1 MLLLKKGHFNMCGI
15 VGLITGFSNG
25 FSNDETK
32 VFRDMLLIDTL
43 RGFDSTGVFG
53 VDYNGNV
60 EVLKEA
66 SNGAAF
72 IQTFDYKAFDSWLC
86 QRGMYA
92 VGHNRA
98 ATRGSITDKNA
109 HPFVIEDNIVL
120 VQNGT
125 YKGDHSHHKATEV
138 DTEAVA
144 HVIHDEPDLE
154 KALQKIDAAYAL
166 VWYNVKDK
174 TLNII
179 RNEERPMYIAYTK
192 QNAIVFASE
201 METIL
206 AACSRN
212 GVLLKGQPYLL
223 KENMLN
229 TWTLDDEKHEWD
241 FDNKN
246 IDNKFRSDTCP
257 FRQYQGYGHSND
269 YYNVETIPKLEKK
282 GTVAEVASTI
292 FEYVHRGTFMDR
304 MMTIADCD
312 IHKEKLRNKK
322 TLNVEMVDYK
332 PCNNLPDCKAWYV
345 VFNNID
351 PTDTVS
357 AVLYTL
363 IKGKDEREIIEMSE
377 PNPFY
382 NVEVSATPMEHSV
395 KGPNYERGRII
406 TLFVSNPQ
414 PLTIQ

>member
-1 MLLLKKGHFNMCGI
+1 MCGI
-15 VGLITGFSNG
+15 VGLVTGFSNG
-25 FSNDETK
+25 FTLDETR

-53 VDYNGNV
+53 VDYDGNV

-66 SNGAAF
+66 SNGASF
-72 IQTFDYKAFDSWLC
+72 VQTVDYRAFDSWIC

-98 ATRGSITDKNA
+98 ATRGSISDKNA

-125 YKGDHSHHKATEV
+125 YKGDHSHHKDTEV

-144 HVIHDEPDLE
+144 HVIHEEPDIE
-154 KALQKIDAAYAL
+154 KALQKINAAYAL
-166 VWYNVKDK
+166 VWYNVKEK

-179 RNEERPMYIAYTK
+179 RNDERPMFIAYTK
-192 QNAIVFASE
+192 QGAIVFASE
-201 METIL
+201 LETIL
-206 AACSRN
+206 AACARN
-212 GVLLKGQPYLL
+212 GVALKSQPYLL

-229 TWTLDDEKHEWD
+229 TWTLDNDRNTWS
-241 FDNKN
+241 FDNKA
-246 IDNKFRSDTCP
+246 IDNKYRYNTDSFRNQGAVQFDYSAWENSRG
-257 FRQYQGYGHSND
+257 FRTHYTGHGDDN
-269 YYNVETIPKLEKK
+269 KK
-282 GTVAEVASTI
+282 EVTSTEISSTI
-292 FEYVHRGTFMDR
+292 FEYVHNGTFMDK
-304 MMTIADCD
+304 MMTIQQCD
-312 IHKEKLRNKK
+312 EYKDKLRNKQI
-322 TLNVEMVDYK
+322 LNVEMVDYK

-363 IKGKDEREIIEMSE
+363 IKDKSEKDIIEMSE

-382 NVEVSATPMEHSV
+382 SVEATGTPMEHSV
-395 KGPNYERGRII
+395 KGPNFERGRII
-406 TLFVSNPQ
+406 TMFVTDPQ

>member
-1 MLLLKKGHFNMCGI
+1 MCGI

-53 VDYNGNV
+53 VDYDGNV

-66 SNGAAF
+66 SNGASF

-246 IDNKFRSDTCP
+246 IDNKFRSDTRP
-257 FRQYQGYGHSND
+257 FRQYQGYWHNND
-269 YYNVETIPKLEKK
+269 YYNAETIPKLEKK

-395 KGPNYERGRII
+395 KGPNFERGRII

>member
-1 MLLLKKGHFNMCGI
+1 MCGI

-25 FSNDETK
+25 FTLDETK
-32 VFRDMLLIDTL
+32 AFRDMLLIDTL

-66 SNGAAF
+66 SNGGSF
-72 IQTFDYKAFDSWLC
+72 VQTKEYKVFDSWIC
-86 QRGMYA
+86 SRGMFA

-109 HPFVIEDNIVL
+109 HPFVVEDNIIL

-125 YKGDHSHHKATEV
+125 YKGDHSHHKDTEV

-144 HVIHDEPDLE
+144 HVLHEEPDVE
-154 KALQKIDAAYAL
+154 KALQKINAAYAL

-179 RNEERPMYIAYTK
+179 RNDERPLYIAYTK
-192 QNAIVFASE
+192 QGAIVFASE
-201 METIL
+201 LETIL

-212 GVLLKGQPYLL
+212 SIMLKGQPYML

-229 TWTLDDEKHEWD
+229 TWTLDDDKHTWE
-241 FDNKN
+241 FDNKT
-246 IDNKFRSDTCP
+246 IDNKYKGTP
-257 FRQYQGYGHSND
+257 FRDYDYSQWYSGRGFQTHYRDTSSND
-269 YYNVETIPKLEKK
+269 EK
-282 GTVAEVASTI
+282 VDSDSIASTI
-292 FEYVHRGTFMDR
+292 FEFVHNGTFTDK
-304 MMTIADCD
+304 MMTIAECETY
-312 IHKEKLRNKK
+312 KEKLRNKK
-322 TLNVEMVDYK
+322 VIHVEMVDYK
-332 PCNNLPDCKAWYV
+332 PCNNLPDCKTWYV
-345 VFNNID
+345 IFNNID

-363 IKGKDEREIIEMSE
+363 IKGKSEKDIIEMSE

-382 NVEVSATPMEHSV
+382 SVESAGTPIEHSV
-395 KGPNYERGRII
+395 KGPNLERGRVL
-406 TLFVSNPQ
+406 TLFVSDIQ
-414 PLTIQ
+414 PLSIQ

>member
-1 MLLLKKGHFNMCGI
+1 MCGI

-86 QRGMYA
+86 RRGMYA

-109 HPFVIEDNIVL
+109 HPFVIEANIVL

-179 RNEERPMYIAYTK
+179 RNEERPMYIAYTQ

-241 FDNKN
+241 FNNKK
-246 IDNKFRSDTCP
+246 IDNKFRPDTRP
-257 FRQYQGYGHSND
+257 FRQYQGYWHNND
-269 YYNVETIPKLEKK
+269 YHNVETIPKLEKK

-363 IKGKDEREIIEMSE
+363 IKDKNEREIIEMSE

-395 KGPNYERGRII
+395 NGPNFERGRII